1 MSANMIQH
9 VVLMNVAAPIAVL
22 VALRYLPSGLS
33 RSWHGATAVQL
44 GVFWMWHSPV
54 MMNAAMSSPLLH
66 LLMQVSMFAVALWF
80 WAAILTLPASRRWA
94 GIFSLLVT
102 AKLFCLLAAL
112 MIFAGRPLFA
122 TGMGIHDGAGI
133 TLADQ
138 ELAGLIMIV
147 ACPLFYVSGGV
158 YIAARWLF
166 ELDAENSRTAA

>member
-1 MSANMIQH
+1 MIQH
-9 VVLMNVAAPIAVL
+9 VVLMNVAAPIVVL
-22 VALRYLPSGLS
+22 VALRYVPNGLW

-44 GVFWMWHSPV
+44 GVFWMWHAPV
-54 MMNAAMSSPLLH
+54 LMNAAMSSHTLH
-66 LLMQVSMFAVALWF
+66 LLMQVSLFAVALWF

-102 AKLFCLLAAL
+102 AKIFCLLAAL

-122 TGMGIHDGAGI
+122 IGMGMHDGEGI

-147 ACPLFYVSGGV
+147 ACPLFYISGGV

-166 ELDAENSRTAA
+166 ELDAQTPRFTS